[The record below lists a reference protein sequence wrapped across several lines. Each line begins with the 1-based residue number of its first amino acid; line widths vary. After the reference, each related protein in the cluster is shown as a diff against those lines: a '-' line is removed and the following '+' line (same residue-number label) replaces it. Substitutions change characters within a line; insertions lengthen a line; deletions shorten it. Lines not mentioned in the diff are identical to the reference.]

1 MKIPAYQIQNVLR
14 LYFKQLGEGKIL
26 EKTGTSGLTT
36 SDLASSGLSPE
47 RPRVI
52 SSEGTRQAI
61 IDKVAAGIVE
71 KIIAKA
77 AETDPLNR
85 LSGRQDPLSAG
96 KPGDR
101 DRSPFTYLL
110 IDRNDTPAIRTAKEI
125 QPCRNPLPPGD

>member
-14 LYFKQLGEGKIL
+14 LYFRQLGEGKIL
-26 EKTGTSGLTT
+26 EKTGAPGMS
-36 SDLASSGLSPE
+36 SD
-47 RPRVI
+47 RPRAI

-71 KIIAKA
+71 KIITKT
-77 AETDPLNR
+77 AEKSPLIQ

-96 KPGDR
+96 KSGDR

-125 QPCRNPLPPGD
+125 QPCRNPLPSVD